1 MKRKRMKSK
10 EEGDGEFLRRTSLEL
25 GLHVG
30 LSAGKVDLV
39 DVKEKPAAVRQ
50 IEDMMT
56 TTPLKMV
63 SGTQESTKL

>member
-1 MKRKRMKSK
+1 MKSK

-25 GLHVG
+25 DLHVG

>member
-1 MKRKRMKSK
+1 MKRRRMKSK

-25 GLHVG
+25 DLHVG